1 MADLK
6 QIYTQVYL
14 PLVKTGLLD
23 RTLVTI
29 ENRDIPFLAKTK
41 GKTSVSYKNAVDTL
55 NAGLAVRDAVRKGG
69 DSKVP
74 IKGLNM
80 LGEAVSKQ
88 LDMERLTRAK
98 VRATGTPNNPG
109 MTASAPAGPR
119 SEVGLKMPDFSDPK
133 TAELYYRDDAT
144 SLKATSD
151 TISGRRDFGKVGGFT
166 VVGEA
171 SATRRGPGGKPEIK
185 GMIRG
190 RRPLA
195 KGGHVKQYSNFP
207 RKPRLK

>member
-6 QIYTQVYL
+6 QIYKQVYL
-14 PLVKTGLLD
+14 PLVKSGLLD

-74 IKGLNM
+74 VKGLNM

-88 LDMERLTRAK
+88 LDMERLTSAR

-109 MTASAPAGPR
+109 ITASVPVGQR
-119 SEVGLKMPDFSDPK
+119 REVGLVMPDFGNLDTARGYYKDPE
-133 TAELYYRDDAT
+133 TRIDVDR
-144 SLKATSD
+144 SG
-151 TISGRRDFGKVGGFT
+151 ISGRRNLGKAGPFHMSIEGGVT
-166 VVGEA
+166 KRGD
-171 SATRRGPGGKPEIK
+171 TRA
-185 GMIRG
+185 MLRG
-190 RRPLA
+190 RMPLA
-195 KGGHVKQYSNFP
+195 KGGKVKKYAKGGGV
-207 RKPRLK
+207 RKPKLK